1 MTIAPALTQ
10 PLRDE
15 HRQLLPYVE
24 MLRSTANLVGATMT
38 DTARSLTGHSLSFV
52 AAQQLHR

>member
-1 MTIAPALTQ
+1 MIIAPALTQ

-38 DTARSLTGHSLSFV
+38 DTARSLTEHGLSFV
-52 AAQQLHR
+52 AAQHLHS